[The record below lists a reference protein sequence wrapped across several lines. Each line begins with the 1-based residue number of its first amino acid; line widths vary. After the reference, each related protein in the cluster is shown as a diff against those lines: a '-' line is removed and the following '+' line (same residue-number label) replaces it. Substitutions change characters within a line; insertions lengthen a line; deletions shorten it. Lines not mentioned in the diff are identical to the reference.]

1 MKGELP
7 LLLALLPLLLLAA
20 ACFLKFSVVLS
31 LLARALGG
39 RALPS
44 LAVGGAALLL
54 AAFVLAPVAEQAV
67 GAASGALARGDLVD
81 AAGKAADPVRS
92 FLERQ
97 VPLDARKDLL
107 ELQRGLRPVETR
119 AKVSDRDLVVL
130 GPAFAIAELKTAFRI
145 GFFLLLPFLVIDLL
159 VAVVLL
165 ALGMHTL
172 DARVLALPCKL
183 LLFVA
188 VDGWALL
195 ARGLLLGYTGT

>member
-1 MKGELP
+1 
-7 LLLALLPLLLLAA
+7 
-20 ACFLKFSVVLS
+20 VLS

-54 AAFVLAPVAEQAV
+54 VAFVLAPVAEQV
-67 GAASGALARGDLVD
+67 MGAAGGALVKGDLVD
-81 AAGKAADPVRS
+81 ASGKAAEPVRA

-97 VPLDARKDLL
+97 VAPDARKDLL
-107 ELQRGLRPVETR
+107 ELQRGLRPADAR
-119 AKVSDRDLVVL
+119 ARLSDRDLVVL
-130 GPAFAIAELKTAFRI
+130 GPAFALTELKTAFRI

-172 DARVLALPCKL
+172 ETRVLALPCKL

-195 ARGLLLGYTGT
+195 TRGLLLGYAGT